1 MKRIIMSLPLV
12 LILASLLLPGTGALA
27 AEPPQRV
34 IYEVDLTHAGEGTLT
49 VTMRVDAGPQPLV
62 LEMPDTYGNG
72 LAAGLSSHVEEER
85 ASDPSGNPLPVSR
98 NGSSWSIEHSGGV
111 TFSYALRLQG
121 YEAGTDYLDSLA
133 RSGAPW
139 PYYPTLDA
147 DLAYLPGY
155 AVFVRPLGSQ
165 YTPSLELKMPAQW
178 QQALPWPEQPADMD
192 ELLNNAIYAGELSL
206 SEQGSLLVAAPAG
219 TAAAAEGSLTEF
231 GGKARTL
238 MEKAESLL
246 GGLDLEEGHRLVL
259 ALLFRGEGVAVGS
272 HYYPSSPFSSS
283 IVIPAAAGNDP
294 LSDAIIEATARGMSS
309 LLISEELKVESES
322 EWLLQGSS
330 WYLQD
335 LLPYASGL
343 WGANLFWD
351 RFNLSYDTYRTAR
364 AASTASLAQ
373 AGTLGYESWEAAVI
387 LTCGGATACASIDSE
402 LRSQQPYA
410 LDLTTFLGNLAEM
423 ASAED
428 PLNNA
433 ETAAALTNLTG
444 LDWTAFF
451 RDYIEGTEEIPAS
464 AFSSL
469 NIVEPGSS
477 GVAPETPEEEAS
489 PSDWIFII
497 VAVLV
502 VFLIPFVLEPYT
514 MRPRKP
520 GFLERE
526 LAKDDED

>member
-1 MKRIIMSLPLV
+1 MKKIVLSLPLIF
-12 LILASLLLPGTGALA
+12 LLASLLMPGTGALA
-27 AEPPQRV
+27 AEPQSV
-34 IYEVDLTHAGEGTLT
+34 NYEVDLTRADEGMLE
-49 VTMRVDAGPQPLV
+49 VTMEVDAGPQPLV

-85 ASDPSGNPLPVSR
+85 ASDASGSPLPVSR
-98 NGSSWSIEHSGGV
+98 DGSTWSIEHSGGV
-111 TFSYALRLQG
+111 TFSYTLRLQD
-121 YEAGTDYLDSLA
+121 YETGTAYLDSLA
-133 RSGAPW
+133 GSGPPW
-139 PYYPTLDA
+139 PYFPRLDP

-155 AVFVRPLGSQ
+155 AVFVRPLGAEYS
-165 YTPSLELKMPAQW
+165 PSLELKMPPQW
-178 QQALPWPEQPADMD
+178 EQALPWSERPTSMD
-192 ELLNNAIYAGELSL
+192 ELLNNAICAGDLSL
-206 SEQGSLLVAAPAG
+206 YEQGSLLVAAPAG
-219 TAAAAEGSLTEF
+219 TAAAAEGSLAEF

-238 MEKAESLL
+238 MEEAESLL

-259 ALLFRGEGVAVGS
+259 TLLFRGDGVAVGNQ
-272 HYYPSSPFSSS
+272 YYPSSPFSSS

-309 LLISEELKVESES
+309 LLLSEELVVESES
-322 EWLLQGSS
+322 EWLLQGSA

-373 AGTLGYESWEAAVI
+373 AGTLGFESLEAAVI

-410 LDLTTFLGNLAEM
+410 LDLTTFLGNLAEI
-423 ASAED
+423 AGGGDS
-428 PLNNA
+428 LNNSDIL
-433 ETAAALTNLTG
+433 AALTNLTG
-444 LDWTAFF
+444 RDWTAFF
-451 RDYIEGTEEIPAS
+451 RDYIEGTEEISAS

-469 NIVEPGSS
+469 NILEPGSS
-477 GVAPETPEEEAS
+477 GIAPETPEEEAS
-489 PSDWIFII
+489 TSDGILLA
-497 VAVLV
+497 VAILV
-502 VFLIPFVLEPYT
+502 VFLIPFILEPYT

-526 LAKDDED
+526 LAKDDKD